1 MATIAIDLPDE
12 GLLKVMQAASAEG
25 RSLND
30 HVVMT
35 LLESLEHPEDGA
47 SASTGAALVESILER
62 SINFVLS
69 IDAGSEFFLSDVC
82 NAEDW
87 AALDAGQRKSL
98 GKKFRNQVTDRGLA
112 SWKGRCGNNHALY
125 VRSDAIL

>member
-12 GLLKVMQAASAEG
+12 VLLKVMQAASAEG

-35 LLESLEHPEDGA
+35 LLDSLATPENGA
-47 SASTGAALVESILER
+47 PPNAGAALVESILER

-82 NAEDW
+82 NADDW

-112 SWKGRCGNNHALY
+112 IWKGKSGNNHALY
-125 VRSDAIL
+125 VRCDATP